1 MRGLDNDAKRRAT
14 PAAKCEEQVLV
25 LALVRGTQDAVG
37 RDDLHLDLVVDRAEQ
52 RRINENERVMA
63 A

>member
-1 MRGLDNDAKRRAT
+1 MRRLDDDAERGPTSASQG
-14 PAAKCEEQVLV
+14 EEQVLV
-25 LALVRGTQDAVG
+25 LALVRGAVDAVG
-37 RDDLHLDLVVDRAEQ
+37 RDDLHLDLVVDRAER